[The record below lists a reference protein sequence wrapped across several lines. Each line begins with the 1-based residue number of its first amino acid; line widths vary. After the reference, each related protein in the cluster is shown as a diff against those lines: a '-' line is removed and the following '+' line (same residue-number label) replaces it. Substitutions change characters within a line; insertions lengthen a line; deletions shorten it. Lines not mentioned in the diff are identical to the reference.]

1 MAGAG
6 SVDRPARIL
15 AEPATHGHERM
26 SVERAGPRRAVL
38 RYARCDAGR
47 AGAQE
52 TPVPI
57 TLSPLTPG
65 FACEVGDVDLARP
78 PAADDLAAI
87 RRAFAEFAVLVFPA
101 QDLTVEAHLDFARH
115 FGPLERSVAT
125 VMPGETLRV
134 RPEIAD
140 IANLTA
146 DGRVWGEDHR
156 LRRFQLGNRLWH
168 TDSSFKQPTGY
179 ASMLYARSVAPIGG
193 HTEFADLRAAWDALD
208 EATRARLPGLF
219 ALHSLLHSR
228 AKLDF
233 ADWSAQER
241 IAFAPL
247 ARPLVR
253 TIPES
258 GRRSLYLASHIGGV
272 HGLPDDEAGALVE
285 RLVAH
290 ATERRF
296 THLHRWRVGDLV
308 MWDNRCTMHRGTPF
322 DDTRWPRDL
331 QRATTS
337 DAPDAFDGA
346 LRAAGLGTAAED
358 AARSAER
365 ERARAAAA

>member
-1 MAGAG
+1 
-6 SVDRPARIL
+6 
-15 AEPATHGHERM
+15 M
-26 SVERAGPRRAVL
+26 S
-38 RYARCDAGR
+38 
-47 AGAQE
+47 
-52 TPVPI
+52 I

-65 FACEVGDVDLARP
+65 FACEVGDIDLTRP
-78 PAADDLAAI
+78 LPPEDLRAV
-87 RRAFAEFAVLVFPA
+87 RDAFAEYAVLVFTA
-101 QDLTVEAHLDFARH
+101 QTLTVDQHLGFAAN
-115 FGPLERSVAT
+115 FGPLERSVAA

-146 DGRVWGEDHR
+146 DGKVWDATHR
-156 LRRFQLGNRLWH
+156 LRLFQLGNRLWH

-208 EATRARLPGLF
+208 ADTRERIDGLI
-219 ALHSLLHSR
+219 AEHSLMFSR
-228 AKLDF
+228 AKLGF
-233 ADWSAQER
+233 TDWSEQER
-241 IAFAPL
+241 VAFAPV

-258 GRRSLYLASHIGGV
+258 GRRSLYLASHIGRV
-272 HGLPDDEAGALVE
+272 RGLPDAEATALVE

-296 THLHRWRVGDLV
+296 TYQHRWRVGDLV

-322 DDTRWPRDL
+322 DDTRWPRDM

-337 DAPDAFDGA
+337 DAPDVFDEA
-346 LRAAGLGTAAED
+346 LRASD
-358 AARSAER
+358 AASH
-365 ERARAAAA
+365 AAA